1 MAKKQ
6 RHEEHEQH
14 ADESWLIPYA
24 DLMTLLLALFIV
36 LFATSQTDQKKL
48 DQLAKS
54 MSGAFNGGKGFLE
67 FFGVV
72 QPSRN
77 ADAESKNTTY
87 EDTSGPFKNP
97 DRTNEESAA
106 GSDSSSQDAQQRAE
120 EAAKAAE
127 ALKEQTSLNE
137 MKQQLDS
144 YISQNSL
151 STQLDTTLGSH
162 YVMITIRDQALFA
175 SGSADVK
182 PEAKQLADAISN
194 ILTNYPDY
202 QVTVSGHTDNVP
214 ITTKTYSS
222 NWDLSTARSLSF
234 MKELFRNTN
243 VNQQRFSSTGFGE
256 FKPIASNDT
265 PEGRAQNRRVEVSII
280 SPAVLSGNELPLR

>member
-1 MAKKQ
+1 LAKKQ
-6 RHEEHEQH
+6 RHEEHEEH

-48 DQLAKS
+48 DELAKS

-77 ADAESKNTTY
+77 ADGESKNTTNQ
-87 EDTSGPFKNP
+87 DTSGPYKEP
-97 DRTNEESAA
+97 ERSNEENAA
-106 GSDSSSQDAQQRAE
+106 ASDNSIQDAQKQAE
-120 EAAKAAE
+120 EAAKAEE
-127 ALKEQTSLNE
+127 ALKEQKSLNE
-137 MKQQLDS
+137 MKQQMDS
-144 YISQNSL
+144 FISQNNL
-151 STQLDTTLGSH
+151 DTQLDTTLGTH
-162 YVMITIRDQALFA
+162 YVMITIRDQAIFA
-175 SGSADVK
+175 SGSAEVK
-182 PEAKQLADAISN
+182 PEAKQLADAISA

-214 ITTKTYSS
+214 ITTRTYSS
-222 NWDLSTARSLSF
+222 NWDLSAARSLSF
-234 MKELFRNTN
+234 MKELFRNAN

-256 FKPIASNDT
+256 FKPIAGNDT
-265 PEGRAQNRRVEVSII
+265 AEGRAQNRRVEVSII
-280 SPAVLSGNELPLR
+280 SPAVLSGSELPLR

>member
-6 RHEEHEQH
+6 RHEEHEEH
-14 ADESWLIPYA
+14 ADETWLIPYS
-24 DLMTLLLALFIV
+24 DLLTLLLALFIV

-48 DQLAKS
+48 EQLASS
-54 MSGAFNGGKGFLE
+54 MQGAFNGGKGFFE

-77 ADAESKNTTY
+77 ADPGSKNTTQ
-87 EDTSGPFKNP
+87 EVTSGQFTKPNLT
-97 DRTNEESAA
+97 DTESTAASSTNAA
-106 GSDSSSQDAQQRAE
+106 EQAKKAE
-120 EAAKAAE
+120 E
-127 ALKEQTSLNE
+127 ALKEEQNLNE
-137 MKQQLDS
+137 LKQQLDT

-151 STQLDTTLGSH
+151 STQLDTTIGSH

-182 PEAKQLADAISN
+182 PEARQLADAISA

-214 ITTKTYSS
+214 ITTKTYQS
-222 NWDLSTARSLSF
+222 NWDLSNARSLSF
-234 MKELFRNTN
+234 MKELFRNPN
-243 VNQQRFSSTGFGE
+243 VSEKRFSSSGFGE
-256 FKPIASNDT
+256 FKPIADNDT
-265 PEGRAQNRRVEVSII
+265 AEGRAKNRRVEVSII
-280 SPAVLSGNELPLR
+280 SPSVLLGSEISAR

>member
-6 RHEEHEQH
+6 RHEEHEEH

-77 ADAESKNTTY
+77 PDAESKNTTN
-87 EDTSGPFKNP
+87 EDTSGPYKNP
-97 DRTNEESAA
+97 DRSNEESAA
-106 GSDSSSQDAQQRAE
+106 GTDSSTQDAQKQAE

-127 ALKEQTSLNE
+127 ALKEQKSLNE
-137 MKQQLDS
+137 MKQQMDS
-144 YISQNSL
+144 FISQNNL
-151 STQLDTTLGSH
+151 NTQLDTALGSH
-162 YVMITIRDQALFA
+162 YVMITIRDQAIFA
-175 SGSADVK
+175 SGSAEVK
-182 PEAKQLADAISN
+182 PEAKQLADAISA

-243 VNQQRFSSTGFGE
+243 VNQKRFSSTGFGE
-256 FKPIASNDT
+256 FKPIAENDT
-265 PEGRAQNRRVEVSII
+265 PEGRAKNRRVEVSII
-280 SPAVLSGNELPLR
+280 SPAVLSGSELPLR

>member
-6 RHEEHEQH
+6 RHEEHEEH

-48 DQLAKS
+48 DQLSKA
-54 MSGAFNGGKGFLE
+54 MSGAFNGGKGFME

-77 ADAESKNTTY
+77 ADAESKNTTN

-175 SGSADVK
+175 SGSVDVK

-202 QVTVSGHTDNVP
+202 QVTVSGHTDNEP

-222 NWDLSTARSLSF
+222 NWDLSTPRSLSF

>member
-6 RHEEHEQH
+6 RHEEHEEH

-77 ADAESKNTTY
+77 PDAESKNTTN
-87 EDTSGPFKNP
+87 EDTSGPYKNP
-97 DRTNEESAA
+97 DRSNEESSA
-106 GSDSSSQDAQQRAE
+106 GTDSSTQDAQKQAE

-175 SGSADVK
+175 SGSAEVK
-182 PEAKQLADAISN
+182 PEAKQMADAISN
-194 ILTNYPDY
+194 ILTTYPDY

-243 VNQQRFSSTGFGE
+243 VNQKRFSSTGFGE

-280 SPAVLSGNELPLR
+280 SPAVLSGSELPLR